1 VLQKGKI
8 HMGENDDLKL
18 ANPDF
23 YNLPPEAVLE
33 MFTHELRHSMASISG
48 CVQLLEKIVLP
59 EVNSSK
65 LTLER
70 VIQII
75 QGHVDRMEALRQD
88 NYIYLEKRNKP

>member
-1 VLQKGKI
+1 
-8 HMGENDDLKL
+8 MSENDDIKL
-18 ANPDF
+18 THPDF
-23 YNLPPEAVLE
+23 YNLLSEAILK
-33 MFTHELRHSMASISG
+33 MSTHELRHSTASSSG

-65 LTLER
+65 QTLER